1 MLIAILYRDDQ
12 ILAAA
17 WACDQHSFGNDFW
30 SEVHPI
36 GLPAAAF
43 EFDIDGVHETA
54 YVSVANLQLRERLLK
69 ASIDD
74 SIDLAL
80 LTKDLEASLKPAY
93 MPKRAA

>member
-1 MLIAILYRDDQ
+1 MLIAILYRDEQ

-17 WACDQHSFGNDFW
+17 YACYQHAYGNGYW
-30 SEVHPI
+30 TEIHPI
-36 GLPAAAF
+36 AISPAAF

-54 YVSVANLQLRERLLK
+54 YVSVANLQLRERLLN

-74 SIDLAL
+74 SIDLAE
-80 LTKDLEASLKPAY
+80 LTEDLEASLKPAY